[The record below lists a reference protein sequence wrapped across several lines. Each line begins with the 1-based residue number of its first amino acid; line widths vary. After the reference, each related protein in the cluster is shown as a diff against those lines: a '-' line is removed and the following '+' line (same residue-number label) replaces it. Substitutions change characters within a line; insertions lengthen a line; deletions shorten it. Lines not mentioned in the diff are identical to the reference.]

1 MPDTDPLIAH
11 QRRSFDAFTQADVA
25 PDARLLQGLEACLRE
40 HFPIRSFCERHGLA
54 LVRYAFDEPE
64 GDPHDCLLA
73 GTTWQRALR
82 VTLLG
87 VRLEVAPDGARQI
100 VDAAEEEVVLGAIPW
115 MTDAGTFI
123 IDGVERVVHPQLARE
138 PGVWFTTEDVFA
150 HGFAR
155 GDGARIEPLRGPR
168 VEVRVAKKTRTL
180 EARLGPRARWVP
192 ATTLARAM
200 GLSREELLTR
210 AYAVETLRVG
220 TRDVALRFDPARL
233 AGRRAARDVVV
244 NGEVRV
250 ARHRKFT
257 RAAVKA
263 LVAAGV
269 TELAYDDHEV
279 EGTVAARD
287 VVDEDTG
294 EVIVEVGEPV
304 TRRHLARVRAAGV
317 REVPLLIV
325 AQQPFGPVYDR
336 TLRDLSEVILRTE
349 MGRRDDGDEE
359 ARLALWQSVHGPEY
373 ADPRITEAFVQRTFG
388 DVTRFDL
395 SPAGRARMNRLL
407 GTLGDA
413 RTLTADDVV
422 ATLVALVRRVDGFA
436 RDPDEPRLG
445 DGVVRGVGELLE
457 GAVRDGLAR
466 VSSITQERLSLIDL
480 GAALWPRSSLDAR
493 PLERAVK
500 DLFTRTRVSA
510 PVARVNPV
518 AAVAQSRW
526 LGAVEPASSSSK
538 RSGFALEDTAWTQYK
553 LLCPIE
559 ARDDHGPPGSA
570 LALGARVGWQGRL
583 EATFL
588 LVGAQGELHARSVD
602 ALTLDGAPLRVDDGE
617 ADAPFV
623 PVITATGAKTLSRE
637 QVAWRD
643 PSRDEWVGV
652 AAALVPFAVHDA
664 PERWSAGARNLREA
678 LPPLRA
684 TTPRVASALDARVA
698 ATANIAA
705 RAAGE
710 VVKVSAREVVVRG
723 DGDEVTHPLR
733 SFEPA
738 RGGVIR
744 ERPCVAEGDRVA
756 AGDALAQAHGVVD
769 GTLACGDDVLVAL
782 MPWAGFNDHGAVAV
796 SERLVREGRLCTAQ
810 VRVVTGSLG
819 RAVGGRHELT
829 RDAADLDAGDRA
841 RLDDE
846 GLARV
851 GARVREGDALAG
863 RSLVRKDAAEGAS
876 LRAPRGC
883 EGVVTRAE
891 VYRPDRRAEGTTV
904 VRVWVVERRPLSVGD
919 LVGSR
924 HGERSAVARIVAEE
938 DLPLLDDGRAVEAVV
953 NPAAV
958 FEDGDAV
965 GILCE
970 MMASGG
976 ASPIELPRVVSC
988 CERHPGG
995 GEAVRLRDGRTG
1007 ELFLAPVSV
1016 GALHLLKLT
1025 PLVDDVFEARARGP
1039 RDDTTREPVGDAAH
1053 APGQPFDEDAVSA
1066 LMAWGAAETL
1076 RETLGARGDDPHAA
1090 DALDAALARG
1100 EAHAV
1105 ATGAQA
1111 FARFMK
1117 TLQAAGLDVVSPRR
1131 TRR

>member
-1 MPDTDPLIAH
+1 MPDTDPLLAH

-25 PDARLLQGLEACLRE
+25 PDARLPQGLEACLRE
-40 HFPIRSFCERHGLA
+40 HFPIVSFCERHELA
-54 LVRYAFDEPE
+54 LVRYSFDPPE
-64 GDPHDCLLA
+64 GSPHDCLLA

-82 VTLLG
+82 VTVLG
-87 VRLEVAPDGARQI
+87 VRLEVAPDGARQ
-100 VDAAEEEVVLGAIPW
+100 VLDAVEEELVLGAIPW
-115 MTDAGTFI
+115 MTDAGTFVV
-123 IDGVERVVHPQLARE
+123 DGVERVVHPQLARE
-138 PGVWFTTEDVFA
+138 PGVWFT
-150 HGFAR
+150 R
-155 GDGARIEPLRGPR
+155 GDGARIEPVRGPR

-180 EARLGPRARWVP
+180 EARLGPRARWIP
-192 ATTLARAM
+192 ATTFARAM

-210 AYAVETLRVG
+210 AYGVETLRVG
-220 TRDVALRFDPARL
+220 ERDVALRFDPARL
-233 AGRRAARDVVV
+233 LGRRAFRDVVV
-244 NGEVRV
+244 SSEVRV
-250 ARHRKFT
+250 VKHRKFT

-263 LVAAGV
+263 LAAAGV

-279 EGTVAARD
+279 EGAVAARD
-287 VVDEDTG
+287 VVDENTG
-294 EVIVEVGEPV
+294 EVIVAVGEPV
-304 TRRHLARVRAAGV
+304 TRRHLARVRAAGG

-336 TLRDLSEVILRTE
+336 ALRDHSDVILRTE
-349 MGRRDDGDEE
+349 LRGGGGDEE

-373 ADPRITEAFVQRTFG
+373 ADPRITEDFVRRAFG

-395 SPAGRARMNRLL
+395 SPAGRARLNRLL
-407 GTLGDA
+407 GTAGDA
-413 RTLTADDVV
+413 RTLSADDVV
-422 ATLVALVRRVDGFA
+422 ATLVALVRRVEGFA

-445 DGVVRGVGELLE
+445 DAVVRGVGELLE
-457 GAVRDGLAR
+457 GAARDGLAR
-466 VSSITQERLSLIDL
+466 LSMLARERLSLIDPE
-480 GAALWPRSSLDAR
+480 AALWPRNTLAPRSLD
-493 PLERAVK
+493 RA
-500 DLFTRTRVSA
+500 LREFFTRTRVSA
-510 PVARVNPV
+510 PAARVNPV

-526 LGAVEPASSSSK
+526 LAAVEPASGSSK

-583 EATFL
+583 EATFQ
-588 LVGAQGELHARSVD
+588 LVGAEGELHARSVD

-623 PVITATGAKTLSRE
+623 PVITAAGAKTVGRE

-643 PSRDEWVGV
+643 PSRDEWVGA

-664 PERWSAGARNLREA
+664 PERWAAGARNLREA

-684 TTPRVASALDARVA
+684 TAPRVATALDARVA

-710 VVKVSAREVVVRG
+710 VVKVSAREVVVRC
-723 DGDEVTHPLR
+723 DGGEVTYPLR

-738 RGGVIR
+738 YGGVIR

-796 SERLVREGRLCTAQ
+796 SERVVREGRLCTAH
-810 VRVVTGSLG
+810 VRVVTASLG

-841 RLDDE
+841 RLDDD

-863 RSLVRKDAAEGAS
+863 RSLVRKDAVEGAS

-924 HGERSAVARIVAEE
+924 HGDRSAVARIVAEE

-958 FEDGDAV
+958 FEGGDAL

-976 ASPIELPRVVSC
+976 ASPIDLPRVVSC
-988 CERHPGG
+988 CDRHPGG

-1007 ELFLAPVSV
+1007 EHFRAPVSV

-1025 PLVDDVFEARARGP
+1025 PLADDVFEARARGP
-1039 RDDTTREPVGDAAH
+1039 RDDTTREPVADAAH

-1100 EAHAV
+1100 AAHAV
-1105 ATGAQA
+1105 ATGSQA

-1131 TRR
+1131 YRPKPERR